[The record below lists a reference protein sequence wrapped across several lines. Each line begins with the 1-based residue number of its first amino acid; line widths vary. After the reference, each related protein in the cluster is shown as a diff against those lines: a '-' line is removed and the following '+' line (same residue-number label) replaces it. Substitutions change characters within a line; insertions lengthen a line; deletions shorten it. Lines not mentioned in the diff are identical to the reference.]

1 MHQRKGCVL
10 HRVELVNSIILKY
23 FMQDLKIG
31 EHFEAIRLFLLLEDG
46 EFGHALTDSL
56 FHKVNDEGR
65 KSAFFFIVSV
75 DCVWC

>member
-1 MHQRKGCVL
+1 ML
-10 HRVELVNSIILKY
+10 YRVELVNSIILKY

-56 FHKVNDEGR
+56 FHKVNATKGGKLLSFYR
-65 KSAFFFIVSV
+65 LCRLRLVLV
-75 DCVWC
+75 